1 MIMIEKFTNPKFLRI
16 FLYLVAVHSFIV
28 GVNLIFFP
36 PEWMI
41 KFGFNPITEN
51 FFKVQG
57 GVFHLVMV
65 VAYIMAGLNPVECKK
80 LILFAIITKFIA
92 TVFLF
97 TYFLLYTEMITVF
110 LSGVSDFIM
119 GIIILYL
126 YKKADLTKNSEA

>member
-1 MIMIEKFTNPKFLRI
+1 MIEKLMQPVYLRI
-16 FLYLVAVHSFIV
+16 FLYLIAVHSFVV
-28 GVNLIFFP
+28 GLNLIFFP
-36 PEWMI
+36 PAWMTS
-41 KFGFNPITEN
+41 FGFNTISEN

-57 GVFHLVMV
+57 GVFHIVMV
-65 VAYIMAGLNPVECKK
+65 VAYSMAAHNPVKNK
-80 LILFAIITKFIA
+80 PLILFAIITKFIA